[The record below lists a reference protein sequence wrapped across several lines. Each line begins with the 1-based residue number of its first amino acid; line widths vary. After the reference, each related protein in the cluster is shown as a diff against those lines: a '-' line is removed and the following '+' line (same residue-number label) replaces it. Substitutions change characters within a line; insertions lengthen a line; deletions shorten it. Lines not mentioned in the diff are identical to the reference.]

1 MPWLLPIRHVHAV
14 KFLCAQDR
22 CKFELGPQ
30 QKIAIE
36 RQRLS
41 FPAVGLIPMSENR
54 KLQFQ
59 NSKIKL
65 DFHLRQLEGL
75 LG

>member
-1 MPWLLPIRHVHAV
+1 
-14 KFLCAQDR
+14 
-22 CKFELGPQ
+22 
-30 QKIAIE
+30 
-36 RQRLS
+36 
-41 FPAVGLIPMSENR
+41 LIPMSENR

>member
-1 MPWLLPIRHVHAV
+1 MKFYIPVPWLLPIRRDHVV

-30 QKIAIE
+30 QKIAVE

-41 FPAVGLIPMSENR
+41 YPAVGLIPM
-54 KLQFQ
+54 
-59 NSKIKL
+59 
-65 DFHLRQLEGL
+65 LEKKP
-75 LG
+75 